1 MSLEIIILA
10 AGQGKRMRSSLPK
23 VLHRVGGKPMLQHL
37 IETAQKL
44 RPKRIHIVVGHGKD
58 EVIETISAGLQAA
71 PDARKKTVNRKINWV
86 TQSKQRGTGHAVKLA
101 LADVGVRSTVIVLNG
116 DVPLVTPATLRK
128 VSRVNNNLN
137 LMTIE
142 LDNPKGLGRI
152 LRDSRGRITAIVEEK
167 DASASEKKIREIN
180 TNCLA
185 AKAASLNKWLSSV
198 KSNNAQGEYYLTDA
212 IGCAVRD
219 GVAVRS
225 IRPADTSETLG
236 VNSKADLAG
245 LERIYQRQCSDRLM
259 ASGVTVMDPERL
271 DIRGTCRFGN
281 DCTVDINVIL
291 EGTVKVGN
299 NVRIGPNTVIRN
311 TTIGHH
317 SVIEANSVIENATIG
332 KGCNI
337 GPFARIRPET
347 VLGDK
352 ARIGNFVETKK
363 STIGRGSKINH
374 LSYVGD
380 SDIGEDVNIGAGVIT
395 CNYDGANKYKTVIGN
410 NVFVGSDSQLVAPLR
425 IADGATIGAGST
437 ITSDVE
443 IGALAISRGKQ
454 RSVKNWER
462 PRKKK

>member
-1 MSLEIIILA
+1 
-10 AGQGKRMRSSLPK
+10 
-23 VLHRVGGKPMLQHL
+23 
-37 IETAQKL
+37 
-44 RPKRIHIVVGHGKD
+44 
-58 EVIETISAGLQAA
+58 
-71 PDARKKTVNRKINWV
+71 
-86 TQSKQRGTGHAVKLA
+86 
-101 LADVGVRSTVIVLNG
+101 
-116 DVPLVTPATLRK
+116 
-128 VSRVNNNLN
+128 
-137 LMTIE
+137 
-142 LDNPKGLGRI
+142 
-152 LRDSRGRITAIVEEK
+152 
-167 DASASEKKIREIN
+167 
-180 TNCLA
+180 
-185 AKAASLNKWLSSV
+185 
-198 KSNNAQGEYYLTDA
+198 
-212 IGCAVRD
+212 
-219 GVAVRS
+219 
-225 IRPADTSETLG
+225 
-236 VNSKADLAG
+236 
-245 LERIYQRQCSDRLM
+245 M

-347 VLGDK
+347 VLGDG

-363 STIGRGSKINH
+363 STIGRGSKVNH

-395 CNYDGANKYKTVIGN
+395 CNYDGAYKYKTVIGN
-410 NVFVGSDSQLVAPLR
+410 DVFVGSDSQLVAPVR